1 MEFRILGPLEVID
14 EGRPVVLQR
23 GKQLA
28 LLAYLLLHPNE
39 LVSTDRLID
48 ALWGERPPPTAAKIL
63 QNAVSQLRRVLGEDR
78 LVTQAPGY
86 RFRLDPGELDLHRFE
101 ELAQEGRLKHDA
113 QVLRDALA
121 IWRGEPLSNLRDESF
136 AQHAARRLEE
146 ARLSVLEDRIDADL
160 AGGRDAV
167 LVPELEQLIA
177 QEPLRERPY
186 GQLMLA
192 LYRDGRQAEALET
205 YQRARK
211 VLSQEV
217 GLQPGPQLQELER
230 RMLNQDPALAPK
242 RASAASRSSQRKR
255 RLFILAG
262 AALVGLAALA
272 LGLVLTSSDAKTPVV
287 TPDSLVKI
295 DPKTNKIVDV
305 IGVGRLPVAAVL
317 AGDFVWVV
325 NVSDSTLTR
334 VDTRSGHAQT
344 VGGLKNPTAIAA
356 DERGNVWVTT
366 GTYESVV
373 RVNGESLSPDL
384 TVPLRHNAFLPTV
397 GAGSVWVTEPAFDKS
412 RPGTLARINLSTTK
426 LERRFTVGVFP
437 IAAAVGERAVWVA
450 NGADASVS
458 RISLSDGSVQR
469 IPVGF
474 SPGGIVTGFGSVWL
488 TAGDKSIWR
497 LNPQTRQVDKII
509 DIGGSPFGLTAG
521 PDAIW
526 ATLLDTGTVVRVDP
540 RTNQVV
546 KRIRLG
552 FKTHAIAVG
561 PDAVWVAV
569 AKRDPD
575 FPF

>member
-1 MEFRILGPLEVID
+1 MEFRILGPLEVVD
-14 EGRPVVLQR
+14 GGHAVALQR

-39 LVSTDRLID
+39 LVSADRLID

-63 QNAVSQLRRVLGEDR
+63 QNAVSQLRRALGEDR
-78 LVTQAPGY
+78 LVTQPPGY
-86 RFRLDPGELDLHRFE
+86 RFRLEPGELDLHRFE

-121 IWRGEPLSNLRDESF
+121 IWRGEPLSNLRDEPF

-160 AGGRDAV
+160 AAGRDAV
-167 LVPELEQLIA
+167 LVPELEQLISREA
-177 QEPLRERPY
+177 LRERPY

-211 VLSQEV
+211 MLSQEV

-230 RMLNQDPALAPK
+230 RMLNQDPALAPT
-242 RASAASRSSQRKR
+242 RPSGAIPSLR
-255 RLFILAG
+255 RDRRFFLLAG
-262 AALVGLAALA
+262 STLVGVAALA
-272 LGLVLTSSDAKTPVV
+272 LGLVLTSGDAKSPVV
-287 TPDSLVKI
+287 IPDSLVKI
-295 DPKTNKIVDV
+295 DPTTNKVVDV
-305 IGVGRLPVAAVL
+305 IRVGRLPVATAL
-317 AGDFVWVV
+317 AGDFVWVI
-325 NVSDSTLTR
+325 NTADSTLTR
-334 VDTRSGHAQT
+334 VDTRSRHAQT
-344 VGGLKNPTAIAA
+344 IGGLNNPTAIAA
-356 DERGNVWVTT
+356 DDNGNVWVTT
-366 GTYESVV
+366 ATYESVI
-373 RVNGESLSPDL
+373 RVNGKTLRPDI
-384 TVPLRHNAFLPTV
+384 TVPLHHNAFLPAV
-397 GAGSVWVTEPAFDKS
+397 GASSVWVTEPPFNLGE
-412 RPGTLARINLSTTK
+412 PGTLARINLTTAK
-426 LERRFTVGVFP
+426 LERRFTVGIFP
-437 IAAAVGERAVWVA
+437 VAVTVGQRAVWVA

-458 RISLSDGSVQR
+458 RISLFDGSVQR
-469 IPVGF
+469 IPVGLA
-474 SPGGIVTGFGSVWL
+474 PGGVVTGFGSVWV
-488 TAGDKSIWR
+488 TAGNKSIWR

-521 PDAIW
+521 PNAVW
-526 ATLLDTGTVVRVDP
+526 ATLPDTGTVVRVDP

-561 PDAVWVAV
+561 PDAVWVSV
-569 AKRDPD
+569 AKRAPD

>member
-1 MEFRILGPLEVID
+1 MEFRILGPLEVVD
-14 EGRPVVLQR
+14 GGHAVALQR

-28 LLAYLLLHPNE
+28 LLAYFLLHPNE
-39 LVSTDRLID
+39 LVSADRLID

-63 QNAVSQLRRVLGEDR
+63 QNAVSQLRRALGEDR
-78 LVTQAPGY
+78 IVTQPPGY
-86 RFRLDPGELDLHRFE
+86 RFLLESGELDLHSFE

-121 IWRGEPLSNLRDESF
+121 IWRGEPLSNLRDEPF

-160 AGGRDAV
+160 AAGRDAV
-167 LVPELEQLIA
+167 LVPELEQLISR
-177 QEPLRERPY
+177 EPLRERPY

-211 VLSQEV
+211 MLSQEV

-230 RMLNQDPALAPK
+230 RMLNQDPALAPT
-242 RASAASRSSQRKR
+242 RPSGAIPSLR
-255 RLFILAG
+255 RGRRFFLLAG
-262 AALVGLAALA
+262 STLVGVAALA
-272 LGLVLTSSDAKTPVV
+272 LGLVLTSGDAKSPVV
-287 TPDSLVKI
+287 VPDSLVKI
-295 DPKTNKIVDV
+295 DPKTNKVVDV
-305 IGVGRLPVAAVL
+305 IRVGRLPVATAL
-317 AGDFVWVV
+317 AGDFVWVI
-325 NVSDSTLTR
+325 NTADSTLTR

-344 VGGLKNPTAIAA
+344 IGGLNNPTAIAA
-356 DERGNVWVTT
+356 DDKGNVWVTT
-366 GTYESVV
+366 ATYESVI
-373 RVNGESLSPDL
+373 RVNGKTLRPDI
-384 TVPLRHNAFLPTV
+384 TVPLHHNAFLPAV
-397 GAGSVWVTEPAFDKS
+397 GAGSVWVTEPPFNLGA
-412 RPGTLARINLSTTK
+412 PGTLARINLTTAK
-426 LERRFTVGVFP
+426 LERRFTVGIFP
-437 IAAAVGERAVWVA
+437 VAVAVGQRAVWVA

-458 RISLSDGSVQR
+458 RISLFDGSVQR
-469 IPVGF
+469 IPVGLA
-474 SPGGIVTGFGSVWL
+474 PGGVVTGFGSVWV
-488 TAGDKSIWR
+488 TAGNKSIWR

-521 PDAIW
+521 PNAVW
-526 ATLLDTGTVVRVDP
+526 ATLPDTGTVVRVDP

-561 PDAVWVAV
+561 PDAVWVSV
-569 AKRDPD
+569 AKRAPD

>member
-1 MEFRILGPLEVID
+1 MEFRILGPLEVVD

-39 LVSTDRLID
+39 LVSTGRLID

-78 LVTQAPGY
+78 LVTQPPGY
-86 RFRLDPGELDLHRFE
+86 RFRLEPGELDLHRFE
-101 ELAQEGRLKHDA
+101 LLAQEGRLKHDA

-160 AGGRDAV
+160 TAGRDAV

-177 QEPLRERPY
+177 REPLRERPY

-192 LYRDGRQAEALET
+192 LYRDGRQAKALET